1 MRRSPGRSAKRAAAA
16 AASSRSEHLRRI
28 VVLASGSGTNLQVL
42 LDAESRHWSVVGVI
56 TDRPGVRALQ
66 RADAAGVPSQVIE
79 WDGFEDRGHFTAAV
93 SNAIEDFGADFIV
106 LAGFMRIL
114 GPEAVRRFPN
124 RIINIHPSL
133 LPAFAGAHAVR
144 DALAYGV
151 KMSGVTIHF
160 VDEQLDHGPIIVQ
173 EAVPVL
179 PDDDE
184 ATLHARIQ
192 QVEHRLLPAVVEE
205 LAQGKLA
212 VDGRIVKGSVET

>member
-1 MRRSPGRSAKRAAAA
+1 MRRV
-16 AASSRSEHLRRI
+16 

-42 LDAESRHWSVVGVI
+42 LDAASSNWHVIGVI
-56 TDRPGVRALQ
+56 TDRPGVKALDRA
-66 RADAAGVPSQVIE
+66 AAASVPATVLA
-79 WDGFEDRGHFTAAV
+79 WDDFDDRGDFTAAV
-93 SNAIEDFGADFIV
+93 SNAIEQLEADFVV

-133 LPAFAGAHAVR
+133 LPAFAGAHAIR
-144 DALAYGV
+144 DALAHGV
-151 KMSGVTIHF
+151 KLSGVTIHF

-179 PDDDE
+179 PGDDE

-192 QVEHRLLPAVVEE
+192 QVEHRLLPAVVEV

-212 VDGRIVKGSVET
+212 VEGRIVKGRVEA